1 MQANAKSSLFDC
13 AKSMTPDNADTKEG
27 NTTNNITTA
36 KGMKDHNFA
45 LVYPILKNNGICIP
59 VIVEET
65 KNDKPN
71 PSIISGTS
79 KSFSTQHEAEIQNN
93 NCNHTGEVIQKHKGI
108 SSKNNLIQTHA
119 NRTI

>member
-65 KNDKPN
+65 KNDKPKCPN
-71 PSIISGTS
+71 FYGD
-79 KSFSTQHEAEIQNN
+79 QQN
-93 NCNHTGEVIQKHKGI
+93 T
-108 SSKNNLIQTHA
+108 
-119 NRTI
+119 

>member
-59 VIVEET
+59 VIVEKT
-65 KNDKPN
+65 KNDNPN

-79 KSFSTQHEAEIQNN
+79 NVAFRHSTKPRYRIII
-93 NCNHTGEVIQKHKGI
+93 TTMLVK
-108 SSKNNLIQTHA
+108 
-119 NRTI
+119 

>member
-1 MQANAKSSLFDC
+1 MQANAKSSLCDC
-13 AKSMTPDNADTKEG
+13 AKSRTPDNADIKEG

-36 KGMKDHNFA
+36 KGTKDHNFA

-59 VIVEET
+59 VIVEKT

-79 KSFSTQHEAEIQNN
+79 NIAFRDST
-93 NCNHTGEVIQKHKGI
+93 KPRY
-108 SSKNNLIQTHA
+108 
-119 NRTI
+119 RTIIATIPAR

>member
-1 MQANAKSSLFDC
+1 MQANAKSSLCDC
-13 AKSMTPDNADTKEG
+13 AKSRTPDNADTKEG

-36 KGMKDHNFA
+36 KGMRDHNFA

-79 KSFSTQHEAEIQNN
+79 KIAFRHSTKPRYRIIIA
-93 NCNHTGEVIQKHKGI
+93 
-108 SSKNNLIQTHA
+108 
-119 NRTI
+119 TIPAR